1 MMYAF
6 LLDLCLETWNMVA
19 LAGPWMLLGL
29 GMAGLAKGLLP
40 DQFVARHLG
49 GTGLR
54 PILLA
59 AIIGA
64 PLPVCSCGVL
74 PLAAGL
80 KGQGARRGPLA
91 SFLVATPETGV
102 DSVAVTYALMDLPMT
117 ILRPLAAVVTA
128 VCTGVAVS
136 RTPNA
141 QAPAPLAPLAPL
153 ARDNACTQGACG
165 CGQPPSTPDAT
176 RRGLTTRLRTAG
188 AHIFQEILPS
198 IGPWFLVGSLL
209 AGFVSAILPDDFLSR
224 QLGQGLPTMLVM
236 LAVSIPLYLCAS
248 ASTPLAAALVLKGL
262 SPGGALVLLLAGPA
276 TNLASL
282 AVVTQ
287 LLGRWGMVAYLAGIA
302 LCALGLGLATDMA
315 YGAMGWSARTWLHGE
330 GEGGPGVV
338 DMVCGMLLALGT
350 LAAMVHARRHGRR
363 GCC

>member
-1 MMYAF
+1 MILTF
-6 LLDLCLETWNMVA
+6 LFELCTHTWNMVA

-29 GMAGLAKGLLP
+29 VMAGLAKGLLP

-49 GTGLR
+49 GAGLK
-54 PILLA
+54 PIALA

-80 KGQGARRGPLA
+80 KSQGARRGPLA

-117 ILRPLAAVVTA
+117 ILRPLAAVITA
-128 VCTGVAVS
+128 LCTGMAVS
-136 RTPNA
+136 RTPDTKSLT
-141 QAPAPLAPLAPL
+141 PLVPMRMA
-153 ARDNACTQGACG
+153 GGCG
-165 CGQPPSTPDAT
+165 CDAAAPSPPAAQRSLG
-176 RRGLTTRLRTAG
+176 RRLREAG
-188 AHIFQEILPS
+188 GHIVHDILPS

-209 AGFVSAILPDDFLSR
+209 AGFVTAILPDDFLTR

-287 LLGRWGMVAYLAGIA
+287 LLGRWGMVLYVGGIA
-302 LCALGLGLATDMA
+302 LCALGLGLATDA
-315 YGAMGWSARTWLHGE
+315 LYAGMGWSTRGWLHGE
-330 GEGGPGVV
+330 GEGGPGLV
-338 DMVCGMLLALGT
+338 DMLCGMLLALGT
-350 LAAMVHARRHGRR
+350 LAAMLHAHRQGRRHG
-363 GCC
+363 CC